1 MRDSAKRVVLAV
13 LNFRMGGQL
22 SSLIALRDELTSAGI
37 NARILLPRGV
47 PDLDKAT
54 LADFGRR
61 SPFHRLRA
69 MSVELREQ
77 AKRPDEILHLVL
89 PSPGF
94 SAIARLLGLK
104 PERTLIQ
111 WEGFPLGFDREFVAA
126 FRDDPLFLLPR
137 FFLNHKLLHWI
148 ARVFPYHQLVST
160 ARYLQWLAE
169 RGHRQ
174 VSHVPNLA
182 QLAGKDFAA
191 PTAELSAWLEDESP
205 LIAYIGHAHP
215 VKGVDD
221 LLSAFLLTQQA
232 APSLRLLLALSPDG
246 NAQRISRRVGALSPA
261 VKNRILLT
269 GMIPIACVLQRAEA
283 LALPYRSLIS
293 TTLLP
298 SLLLEADAAGC
309 PVIVS
314 DIPDLCDVI
323 PKASESWHL
332 VPAGNPAA
340 LADRMRNLPRRPQQ
354 RTALMLPGIKSRVR
368 ALIKIY
374 EQIAEHPKGI

>member
-1 MRDSAKRVVLAV
+1 MRDSAQHIALAV

-22 SSLIALRDELTSAGI
+22 SSLIALRDGLTAAGI

-47 PDLDKAT
+47 PDLNKAT

-61 SPFHRLRA
+61 SLFHRLHA
-69 MSVELREQ
+69 MSLELHAQ
-77 AKRPDEILHLVL
+77 GKRPDEILHLVL

-94 SAIARLLGLK
+94 ASVARLLGLK
-104 PERTLIQ
+104 PERTLLQ
-111 WEGFPLGFDREFVAA
+111 WEGFPLGFDREFLAA

-137 FFLNHKLLHWI
+137 FFLNHELLHWI
-148 ARVFPYHQLVST
+148 ARIFPYHQLVST
-160 ARYLQWLAE
+160 GRYRQWLAE

-182 QLAGKDFAA
+182 RLAGEDFAA
-191 PTAELSAWLEDESP
+191 PTPELSAWLADESP

-215 VKGVDD
+215 VKGIDD
-221 LLSAFLLTQQA
+221 LVSAFLLAQQA

-246 NAQRISRRVGALSPA
+246 NAQRIASRICELSPE

-269 GMIPIACVLQRAEA
+269 GMIPIACVLHRADA

-314 DIPDLCDVI
+314 DIPDLSDVI
-323 PKASESWHL
+323 PNGSDSWHL
-332 VPAGNPAA
+332 VPCGNPVA
-340 LADRMRNLPRRPQQ
+340 LADRMRNLPRRPQKQ
-354 RTALMLPGIKSRVR
+354 TALMLPGIKNRIS
-368 ALIKIY
+368 ALIKTY
-374 EQIAEHPKGI
+374 EQIAENPKGI